1 MSQPLEGEGQAH
13 KTHTTA
19 VPLVPTFSVLS
30 QSDYVIQ
37 GQVNGVSINIL
48 VDTGAATTV
57 LSARAWEKIGL
68 STRLTP
74 TPKKLVGVQ
83 GNPLQLLRATRISI
97 MLQEQEFTTDFT
109 VADALTTDLILGRDF
124 LKAQQCT
131 IQMGK
136 NQDVLLLQQFGMAI
150 PLTHKKVEPEE
161 AHVDVILPDAVQVP
175 PHSEMEVVGKV
186 PSVTISKAWI
196 MESSDRFQRLPVKVA
211 RAVVQPKGE
220 DVVM

>member
-19 VPLVPTFSVLS
+19 VPLVPTFSVSS

-83 GNPLQLLRATRISI
+83 GNPLQLLGATRISI
-97 MLQEQEFTTDFT
+97 MLQEQEFTTDVT

-150 PLTHKKVEPEE
+150 PLTHKKVEPKE
-161 AHVDVILPDAVQVP
+161 AHYHHIVKWKSL
-175 PHSEMEVVGKV
+175 GKSHLWPYPRHGLWRV
-186 PSVTISKAWI
+186 ATGFSDYPSKLLELWSNPREKMW
-196 MESSDRFQRLPVKVA
+196 
-211 RAVVQPKGE
+211 
-220 DVVM
+220 